1 MPTVEIKRSQD
12 ERGIH
17 IIEVSGALDAHNFEQ
32 LEHVFDSY
40 FDQGI
45 YNIMVVISKLDY
57 VSSAGV
63 GVFIGAAGRA
73 QANEGNLVVVSPREG
88 VQEIFELLGVSHIFP
103 VVDTQKKAIG
113 KFTAVTG

>member
-1 MPTVEIKRSQD
+1 
-12 ERGIH
+12 
-17 IIEVSGALDAHNFEQ
+17 
-32 LEHVFDSY
+32 
-40 FDQGI
+40 
-45 YNIMVVISKLDY
+45 
-57 VSSAGV
+57 V

-103 VVDTQKKAIG
+103 VVDSHKKAIA